1 MINSGRSA
9 IRSVIVMLALF
20 ALAVT
25 GAVTVTSTAA
35 VAAGGVED
43 SGAGCPVSLPG
54 SLTANSMLPD
64 PFTRLNGTRISSLSD
79 WTCRPDSHKRAKRE
93 KRDWRGRKKG
103 RRPRE
108 RRHQSRNSTSGS
120 GIRDRR
126 PLSSWIRS

>member
-9 IRSVIVMLALF
+9 IRSMVVMLALF

-64 PFTRLNGTRISSLSD
+64 PFTRLNGTRISSVAD
-79 WTCRPDSHKRAKRE
+79 WTCRREEILQLAQKYIYGTKPAKP
-93 KRDWRGRKKG
+93 GLS
-103 RRPRE
+103 RP
-108 RRHQSRNSTSGS
+108 SSSTAAAAWT
-120 GIRDRR
+120 R
-126 PLSSWIRS
+126 PPS